1 MGVFTMRRSD
11 LIQKRVDVQLIN
23 LPIGMELFLVVAV
36 CLFSGCSDLRQPVL
50 SAVSH
55 GRTQDGTVA
64 FSGRVVGLEGE
75 AVAGLSLAIEHV
87 MFGDYEDEVERIQPL
102 ETETD
107 ENGAFSFSGITP
119 GQVQLILPFD
129 MDTER
134 QFYVEPE
141 DEILSIKIGEVTYHQ
156 EGPYAF
162 DGITFTITP
171 GVHIQNVEVK
181 VRPRMRIQGRIV
193 FNDGSPLAD
202 TRIRIGVRS
211 EDLDGSGSGS
221 SGGGTQTDADGT
233 FTEYVSGAGLYT
245 VTVGYQDLSVTS
257 EQFVL
262 NAGERREDLLLMFDS
277 PPIPP
282 VAEDVETSTPPAF
295 DPLLPRGVWVV
306 NPENGH
312 AYKEVYVEG
321 PEEAKALAT
330 AENAYLV
337 SINDE
342 MEQRWLE
349 GLFDP
354 APFWIGLSD
363 VETEGQWQWDS
374 GEPVT
379 YTNWSVNPIFPDDL
393 DDAEK
398 DYVVKTF
405 TGEWQAVGT
414 ESPFWRITRRAIL
427 EADEL
432 PAEEK

>member
-1 MGVFTMRRSD
+1 MKRSD
-11 LIQKRVDVQLIN
+11 FIQRLVDRQLIN
-23 LPIGMELFLVVAV
+23 PSIDIVLFLVIAV
-36 CLFSGCSDLRQPVL
+36 CLFPGCSDLQQPVL
-50 SAVSH
+50 SVVAH
-55 GRTQDGTVA
+55 GTTQDGTVG

-87 MFGDYEDEVERIQPL
+87 MFGDYEDEVEQIQPL
-102 ETETD
+102 KTETD
-107 ENGAFSFSGITP
+107 ETGAFSFSGIAP
-119 GQVQLILPFD
+119 GQAQLMLPFD
-129 MDTER
+129 MDTEK
-134 QFYVEPE
+134 QFYIEPE

-156 EGPYAF
+156 NEPYAF
-162 DGITFTITP
+162 GGITFTITP
-171 GVHIQNVEVK
+171 GVHIRNVEVK
-181 VRPRMRIQGRIV
+181 VRPRMRIRGRIV

-202 TRIRIGVRS
+202 ARIRIGVRS

-221 SGGGTQTDADGT
+221 SSGGTQTDADGN
-233 FTEYVSGAGLYT
+233 FTDYVSGGGLYT

-277 PPIPP
+277 PPIAP
-282 VAEDVETSTPPAF
+282 VVEDIETSTPPAF
-295 DPLLPRGVWVV
+295 DRAGVWVV

-349 GLFDP
+349 GLFDR

-379 YTNWSVNPIFPDDL
+379 YTNWSLHPIFPDDL

>member
-1 MGVFTMRRSD
+1 MKRSD
-11 LIQKRVDVQLIN
+11 FIQRLVGGQLIN
-23 LPIGMELFLVVAV
+23 PSIGIVLFLAIAV
-36 CLFSGCSDLRQPVL
+36 CLFPGCSDLRQPVL

-171 GVHIQNVEVK
+171 GVHIQNVAVK

-221 SGGGTQTDADGT
+221 SSGGTQTDADGT

-379 YTNWSVNPIFPDDL
+379 YTNWSLHPIFPDDL

>member
-1 MGVFTMRRSD
+1 MKRSD
-11 LIQKRVDVQLIN
+11 FIQRLVGGQLIN
-23 LPIGMELFLVVAV
+23 PSIGIVLFLAIAV
-36 CLFSGCSDLRQPVL
+36 CLFPGCSDLRQPVL

-107 ENGAFSFSGITP
+107 EDGAFSFSGITP

-129 MDTER
+129 MDAEK
-134 QFYVEPE
+134 QFYIEPE

-156 EGPYAF
+156 NEPYAF

-181 VRPRMRIQGRIV
+181 VRPRMRIRGRIV

-202 TRIRIGVRS
+202 ARIRIGVRS

-221 SGGGTQTDADGT
+221 SSGGTQTDADGN
-233 FTEYVSGAGLYT
+233 FTDYVSGGGLYT

-257 EQFVL
+257 EPFVL

-277 PPIPP
+277 APIAP
-282 VAEDVETSTPPAF
+282 VAEDMETSTPPAF
-295 DPLLPRGVWVV
+295 DRRGVWVV

-379 YTNWSVNPIFPDDL
+379 YTNWSLHPIFPDDL

>member
-1 MGVFTMRRSD
+1 MKRSD
-11 LIQKRVDVQLIN
+11 FIQGLVGGQLIN
-23 LPIGMELFLVVAV
+23 PFIGIPLFLTIAV
-36 CLFSGCSDLRQPVL
+36 CLFSGCSDLQRPIL

-55 GRTQDGTVA
+55 GRTQDGTAA
-64 FSGRVVGLEGE
+64 FSGRVVGVEGE

-87 MFGDYEDEVERIQPL
+87 MFGDYEDEVEPIHPL

-107 ENGAFSFSGITP
+107 ADGAFSFSGIAP
-119 GQVQLILPFD
+119 GQVQLILPFEI
-129 MDTER
+129 DTEK
-134 QFYVEPE
+134 QFYIDPE
-141 DEILSIKIGEVTYHQ
+141 DEILSIKIGEVTYH
-156 EGPYAF
+156 PYPF
-162 DGITFTITP
+162 GEMIFTITP

-181 VRPRMRIQGRIV
+181 VRPRMRIRGRIV

-202 TRIRIGVRS
+202 ADIRIGVRQ
-211 EDLDGSGSGS
+211 EDLDGSGGGS
-221 SGGGTQTDADGT
+221 SSGGTQTDADGT
-233 FTEYVSGAGLYT
+233 FTEYVNEAGLYT
-245 VTVGYQDLSVTS
+245 VTVTYQDLSVTS
-257 EQFVL
+257 AQFLL

-277 PPIPP
+277 APIAP
-282 VAEDVETSTPPAF
+282 VAEPSTPPTF
-295 DPLLPRGVWVV
+295 NRRSGVWVV

-349 GLFDP
+349 GLFGP

-379 YTNWSVNPIFPDDL
+379 YTNWSVNQIFPDDL
-393 DDAEK
+393 DAAEK

-414 ESPFWRITRRAIL
+414 ESPFWRIARRAIL
-427 EADEL
+427 ETDEL
-432 PAEEK
+432 PVEEK

>member
-1 MGVFTMRRSD
+1 MKHSD
-11 LIQKRVDVQLIN
+11 FIQKFIDGQLIN
-23 LPIGMELFLVVAV
+23 PFIGIVLFLVSAV
-36 CLFSGCSDLRQPVL
+36 CLFPGCSDLRQPVL

-171 GVHIQNVEVK
+171 GVHIQNVAVK

-221 SGGGTQTDADGT
+221 SSGGTQTDADGT

>member
-1 MGVFTMRRSD
+1 MKRSD
-11 LIQKRVDVQLIN
+11 FIQKCVDAQLIN
-23 LPIGMELFLVVAV
+23 LSIGMVLFLTIAV
-36 CLFSGCSDLRQPVL
+36 CLFLGCSDLRQPVL

-55 GRTQDGTVA
+55 GTTQDGTVA
-64 FSGRVVGLEGE
+64 FSGRVVGLEGQ
-75 AVAGLSLAIEHV
+75 AVAGLSLAIQHV
-87 MFGDYEDEVERIQPL
+87 VFGDDIGESQRMQPL
-102 ETETD
+102 KTETD
-107 ENGAFSFSGITP
+107 ETGAFSFSGIAP
-119 GQVQLILPFD
+119 GQIQLVLLAPD
-129 MDTER
+129 VDAER
-134 QFYVEPE
+134 QFYAEPE

-156 EGPYAF
+156 NEPFPF
-162 DGITFTITP
+162 DENVFTITP
-171 GVHIQNVEVK
+171 GVHIRDVEVK
-181 VRPRMRIQGRIV
+181 VRPRMRIRGRIV

-202 TRIRIGVRS
+202 ARIRIAVRQ

-221 SGGGTQTDADGT
+221 SSGGTQTDADGN
-233 FTEYVSGAGLYT
+233 FTEYVNEAGLYILT
-245 VTVGYQDLSVTS
+245 VAYQDLSVTS

-277 PPIPP
+277 APIAPG
-282 VAEDVETSTPPAF
+282 AEDVGTSGPPTF
-295 DPLLPRGVWVV
+295 DRRGVWVV

-342 MEQRWLE
+342 MEQQWLE
-349 GLFDP
+349 GLFDRG
-354 APFWIGLSD
+354 PFWIGLSD

-379 YTNWSVNPIFPDDL
+379 YTNWSLIQIFPDDL
-393 DDAEK
+393 DDTEK

-432 PAEEK
+432 PAQALTAE

>member
-1 MGVFTMRRSD
+1 MKRSD
-11 LIQKRVDVQLIN
+11 FIQRLVDRQLIN
-23 LPIGMELFLVVAV
+23 PSIDIVLFLVIAV
-36 CLFSGCSDLRQPVL
+36 CLFSGCSDLQQPVL
-50 SAVSH
+50 SVVAH
-55 GRTQDGTVA
+55 GTTQDGTVG

-87 MFGDYEDEVERIQPL
+87 MFGDYEDEVEQIQPL
-102 ETETD
+102 KTETD
-107 ENGAFSFSGITP
+107 ETGTFSFSGIAP
-119 GQVQLILPFD
+119 GQAQLMLPFD
-129 MDTER
+129 MDTEK
-134 QFYVEPE
+134 QFYIEPE
-141 DEILSIKIGEVTYHQ
+141 NEILSIKIGEVTYHQ
-156 EGPYAF
+156 EGPYPF
-162 DGITFTITP
+162 GGITFTITP
-171 GVHIQNVEVK
+171 GVHIRNVEVK

-193 FNDGSPLAD
+193 FNDGSPLVD
-202 TRIRIGVRS
+202 TRIRISVRR
-211 EDLDGSGSGS
+211 EDLDGSGGGS
-221 SGGGTQTDADGT
+221 SSGGTQTDADGN
-233 FTEYVSGAGLYT
+233 FTEYVNEGGLYT
-245 VTVGYQDLSVTS
+245 LTVAYQDLSVTS

-262 NAGERREDLLLMFDS
+262 NAGERREDLLLTFDS
-277 PPIPP
+277 APIAP

-295 DPLLPRGVWVV
+295 GRTGVWVV

-379 YTNWSVNPIFPDDL
+379 YTNWSLHPIFPDDL

-432 PAEEK
+432 PADARTAE

>member
-1 MGVFTMRRSD
+1 MKRSD
-11 LIQKRVDVQLIN
+11 FIQKFIDGQLIN
-23 LPIGMELFLVVAV
+23 PFIGIVFFLTIAV
-36 CLFSGCSDLRQPVL
+36 CLFPGCSDLQQPVL

-55 GRTQDGTVA
+55 GTTQDGTVA
-64 FSGRVVGLEGE
+64 FSGRVVGLEGQ

-87 MFGDYEDEVERIQPL
+87 MVDDYEDEVEWIQPL
-102 ETETD
+102 RTETD
-107 ENGAFSFSGITP
+107 ENGAFSFSGIAP
-119 GQVQLILPFD
+119 GQAQLMLPYD

-134 QFYVEPE
+134 QFYIEPE
-141 DEILSIKIGEVTYHQ
+141 DEILSIKIGEVTYH
-156 EGPYAF
+156 PYPF
-162 DGITFTITP
+162 GELIFTITP
-171 GVHIQNVEVK
+171 GVHIRNVEVK
-181 VRPRMRIQGRIV
+181 VRPRMRIRGRIV

-202 TRIRIGVRS
+202 ADIHIGVRS

-221 SGGGTQTDADGT
+221 SSGGTQTDADGN
-233 FTEYVSGAGLYT
+233 FTEYVSGGGLYT

-257 EQFVL
+257 EPFVL

-277 PPIPP
+277 APIPP
-282 VAEDVETSTPPAF
+282 VAEDVETFTPPAF
-295 DPLLPRGVWVV
+295 DQRGVWVV

-321 PEEAKALAT
+321 PEEAKALAA

-379 YTNWSVNPIFPDDL
+379 YTNWSLHPIFPDDL

-427 EADEL
+427 ETDEL
-432 PAEEK
+432 PADALTAE

>member
-1 MGVFTMRRSD
+1 MKRSD
-11 LIQKRVDVQLIN
+11 FIQRLVGGQLIN
-23 LPIGMELFLVVAV
+23 PSIGIVLFLAIAV
-36 CLFSGCSDLRQPVL
+36 CLFPGCSDLRQPVL

-129 MDTER
+129 MDTEK
-134 QFYVEPE
+134 QFYIEPE

-171 GVHIQNVEVK
+171 GVHIQNVAVK
-181 VRPRMRIQGRIV
+181 VRPRMRIRGRIV

-202 TRIRIGVRS
+202 ARIRIGVRS

-221 SGGGTQTDADGT
+221 SSGGTQTDADGN
-233 FTEYVSGAGLYT
+233 FTDYVSGGGLYT
-245 VTVGYQDLSVTS
+245 VTVGYQNLSVTS
-257 EQFVL
+257 DPFVL

-277 PPIPP
+277 PPIAP
-282 VAEDVETSTPPAF
+282 VAEDMETSTPPAF
-295 DPLLPRGVWVV
+295 DRRGVWVV

-379 YTNWSVNPIFPDDL
+379 YTNWSLHPIFPDDL

>member
-1 MGVFTMRRSD
+1 MKRSD
-11 LIQKRVDVQLIN
+11 FIQRLVDRQLIN
-23 LPIGMELFLVVAV
+23 PSIGIVLFLVIAV
-36 CLFSGCSDLRQPVL
+36 CLFPGCSDLQQPVL
-50 SAVSH
+50 SVVAH
-55 GRTQDGTVA
+55 GTTQDGTVA

-75 AVAGLSLAIEHV
+75 AVAGLSLAIEHLMV
-87 MFGDYEDEVERIQPL
+87 DDYEDEVEWRQPL
-102 ETETD
+102 KTETD
-107 ENGAFSFSGITP
+107 ETGAFSFSGIAP
-119 GQVQLILPFD
+119 GQAQLMLPFD

-134 QFYVEPE
+134 QFYIEPE
-141 DEILSIKIGEVTYHQ
+141 DEILSIKIGEVTYH
-156 EGPYAF
+156 PYPF
-162 DGITFTITP
+162 GELIFTITP
-171 GVHIQNVEVK
+171 GVHIRNVEVK
-181 VRPRMRIQGRIV
+181 VRPRMRIRGRIV

-202 TRIRIGVRS
+202 ADIRIGVRS
-211 EDLDGSGSGS
+211 EDLDGSGGGS
-221 SGGGTQTDADGT
+221 SSGGTQTDADGN

-257 EQFVL
+257 EPFVL

-277 PPIPP
+277 PPIAP
-282 VAEDVETSTPPAF
+282 VAEDVETFTPPAF
-295 DPLLPRGVWVV
+295 DRRGVWVV

-321 PEEAKALAT
+321 PEEAKALAA

-379 YTNWSVNPIFPDDL
+379 YTNWSRNEIFPDDL

-432 PAEEK
+432 PADALTAE

>member
-1 MGVFTMRRSD
+1 MKRSD
-11 LIQKRVDVQLIN
+11 FIQRLVGGQLIN
-23 LPIGMELFLVVAV
+23 PSIGIVLFLAIAV
-36 CLFSGCSDLRQPVL
+36 CLFPGCSDLRQPVL

-107 ENGAFSFSGITP
+107 EDGAFSFSGITP

-129 MDTER
+129 MDAEK
-134 QFYVEPE
+134 QFYIEPE

-156 EGPYAF
+156 NEPYAF

-171 GVHIQNVEVK
+171 GVHIQNVAVK
-181 VRPRMRIQGRIV
+181 VRPRMRIRGRIV

-202 TRIRIGVRS
+202 ARIRIGVRS

-221 SGGGTQTDADGT
+221 SSGGTQTDADGN
-233 FTEYVSGAGLYT
+233 FTDYVSGGGLYT

-257 EQFVL
+257 DPFVL

-277 PPIPP
+277 PPIAP
-282 VAEDVETSTPPAF
+282 VAEDMETSTPPAF
-295 DPLLPRGVWVV
+295 DRRGVWVV

-379 YTNWSVNPIFPDDL
+379 YTNWSLHPIFPDDL

>member
-1 MGVFTMRRSD
+1 MKRSD
-11 LIQKRVDVQLIN
+11 FIQRFVEGELIN
-23 LPIGMELFLVVAV
+23 PFIGIVLFFGIAV
-36 CLFSGCSDLRQPVL
+36 CLFPGCSDLRQPVL

-55 GRTQDGTVA
+55 GRTQDGTVG

-75 AVAGLSLAIEHV
+75 AIAGLSLAIQHV
-87 MFGDYEDEVERIQPL
+87 MFGDYADEVERIQPL

-107 ENGAFSFSGITP
+107 ADGAFSFSGIVP
-119 GQVQLILPFD
+119 GQVQLILVPAVD
-129 MDTER
+129 ADSER
-134 QFYVEPE
+134 YFYTEPE
-141 DEILSIKIGEVTYHQ
+141 NEILFIKIGAVTYHQ
-156 EGPYAF
+156 NEPYPFGGNA
-162 DGITFTITP
+162 FTITP
-171 GVHIQNVEVK
+171 GVHIRNAEVK
-181 VRPRMRIQGRIV
+181 VRPRMRIRGRIV

-202 TRIRIGVRS
+202 ADIRTTVRQKS
-211 EDLDGSGSGS
+211 LDGSGSGT
-221 SGGGTQTDADGT
+221 SGGGTQTDLDGT
-233 FTEYVSGAGLYT
+233 FTEYVNEAGLYI
-245 VTVGYQDLSVTS
+245 VTVAYQDLSVTS

-277 PPIPP
+277 APIPP
-282 VAEDVETSTPPAF
+282 VEDIETSTPPTF
-295 DPLLPRGVWVV
+295 DRNDRSVWVV

-342 MEQRWLE
+342 MEQQWLE

-354 APFWIGLSD
+354 SPFWIGLSD
-363 VETEGQWQWDS
+363 VEMEGQWQWDS

-379 YTNWSVNPIFPDDL
+379 YTNWSINQIFPDGI

-414 ESPFWRITRRAIL
+414 ESPFWQITRRAIL

-432 PAEEK
+432 PAQALTAE

>member
-1 MGVFTMRRSD
+1 MKRSD
-11 LIQKRVDVQLIN
+11 FIQRLVDAQLIN
-23 LPIGMELFLVVAV
+23 PFIGIVLFFVIAV

-55 GRTQDGTVA
+55 DRTQDGTVG

-75 AVAGLSLAIEHV
+75 SIAGLSLAIQHV
-87 MFGDYEDEVERIQPL
+87 MFDDYTDEAEWIQPL

-107 ENGAFSFSGITP
+107 EDGAFSFSGITP

-129 MDTER
+129 IDTEK

-156 EGPYAF
+156 DEPYAF
-162 DGITFTITP
+162 GGITFTITP

-181 VRPRMRIQGRIV
+181 VRPRMRIRGRLV

-202 TRIRIGVRS
+202 ARIRISMRQ
-211 EDLDGSGSGS
+211 EDLDGSGGGS
-221 SGGGTQTDADGT
+221 SSGGTQTDADGT
-233 FTEYVSGAGLYT
+233 FTEYVSGGGLYT
-245 VTVGYQDLSVTS
+245 VTVAYQDLSVTS

-277 PPIPP
+277 APIAP

-295 DPLLPRGVWVV
+295 DRRGVWVV

-363 VETEGQWQWDS
+363 VETEGEWQWDS

-379 YTNWSVNPIFPDDL
+379 YTNWSPNEIFPDDL

-398 DYVVKTF
+398 DYVVKIF

-432 PAEEK
+432 PAGALTAE

>member
-1 MGVFTMRRSD
+1 MKRSD
-11 LIQKRVDVQLIN
+11 FIQRLVGGQLIN
-23 LPIGMELFLVVAV
+23 PFIGILLFLTIAV
-36 CLFSGCSDLRQPVL
+36 CLFSGCSDLQRPIL

-55 GRTQDGTVA
+55 GRTPDGTAA
-64 FSGRVVGLEGE
+64 FSGHVVGIEGE
-75 AVAGLSLAIEHV
+75 AVAGLSLALEHV
-87 MFGDYEDEVERIQPL
+87 MFGDYEDEVEPIQPL

-107 ENGAFSFSGITP
+107 ADGAFSFSGIAP
-119 GQVQLILPFD
+119 GQVQLILPFEI
-129 MDTER
+129 DTEK
-134 QFYVEPE
+134 QFYIDPE
-141 DEILSIKIGEVTYHQ
+141 DEILSIKIGEITYH
-156 EGPYAF
+156 PYPF
-162 DGITFTITP
+162 GEMIFTITP

-202 TRIRIGVRS
+202 ADIRIATRS
-211 EDLDGSGSGS
+211 EDLDGSGGGS
-221 SGGGTQTDADGT
+221 STGGTQTDADGT
-233 FTEYVSGAGLYT
+233 FTEYVSGEALYT
-245 VTVGYQDLSVTS
+245 VTVAYQDLSATS
-257 EQFVL
+257 EPFVL

-282 VAEDVETSTPPAF
+282 MAEATTPPPPF
-295 DPLLPRGVWVV
+295 NRSGVWVV

-349 GLFDP
+349 GLFGP

-379 YTNWSVNPIFPDDL
+379 YTNWSVNQIFPDAL

-405 TGEWQAVGT
+405 TGGWQTVGT

-427 EADEL
+427 ETDEL
-432 PAEEK
+432 PVEEK

>member
-1 MGVFTMRRSD
+1 MKHSGF
-11 LIQKRVDVQLIN
+11 IQRFVDEQLIN
-23 LPIGMELFLVVAV
+23 PFIDIGLFLTIAV
-36 CLFSGCSDLRQPVL
+36 CFFSGCSDLRQPVL

-55 GRTQDGTVA
+55 GTTQDGTVA

-75 AVAGLSLAIEHV
+75 AIAGLSLAIQHV
-87 MFGDYEDEVERIQPL
+87 MFGDDEDEVEWIQPL

-107 ENGAFSFSGITP
+107 KDGTFSFSGITP
-119 GQVQLILPFD
+119 GQVQLILPFV
-129 MDTER
+129 DTEK

-156 EGPYAF
+156 EEPYAF
-162 DGITFTITP
+162 GAITFTITP
-171 GVHIQNVEVK
+171 GVHIQDVEVK

-202 TRIRIGVRS
+202 TRIRIAVRQR
-211 EDLDGSGSGS
+211 DLDGSGSGS
-221 SGGGTQTDADGT
+221 SSGGTQTDADGN
-233 FTEYVSGAGLYT
+233 FTEYVNQGGLYT

-277 PPIPP
+277 APIAP

-295 DPLLPRGVWVV
+295 DQRGVWVV

-321 PEEAKALAT
+321 PEEAKTLAT

-354 APFWIGLSD
+354 GPFWIGLSD

-379 YTNWSVNPIFPDDL
+379 YTNWSLHPIFPDDL

-414 ESPFWRITRRAIL
+414 ESPFWRITHRAIL
-427 EADEL
+427 ETDEL
-432 PAEEK
+432 PADALTAE

>member
-1 MGVFTMRRSD
+1 MKRSD
-11 LIQKRVDVQLIN
+11 FIHRLVDGQLLN
-23 LPIGMELFLVVAV
+23 PFIGIVLFFVIAV
-36 CLFSGCSDLRQPVL
+36 CLFSGCSELRQPVL

-55 GRTQDGTVA
+55 EKTQDGTVA

-75 AVAGLSLAIEHV
+75 AVSGFSLAIEYV
-87 MFGDYEDEVERIQPL
+87 MFDDDTDEAEWIQPL

-107 ENGAFSFSGITP
+107 EAGAFSFSGMTP
-119 GQVQLILPFD
+119 GQVQLVLPFD
-129 MDTER
+129 IDTEK

-141 DEILSIKIGEVTYHQ
+141 DEILSIKIGEVTYHPFLYG
-156 EGPYAF
+156 E
-162 DGITFTITP
+162 IIFTITP
-171 GVHIQNVEVK
+171 GVHIRKVEVK
-181 VRPRMRIQGRIV
+181 VRPRMRIRGRIV

-202 TRIRIGVRS
+202 ARIRTAVRQQ
-211 EDLDGSGSGS
+211 DLDGSGGGS
-221 SGGGTQTDADGT
+221 SSGGTQTDADGT
-233 FTEYVSGAGLYT
+233 FTEYVSGTGLYT
-245 VTVGYQDLSVTS
+245 VTVAYQDLSVTS
-257 EQFVL
+257 EPFVL

-277 PPIPP
+277 APIPP
-282 VAEDVETSTPPAF
+282 AEDVETSTPPAF
-295 DPLLPRGVWVV
+295 DRRGVWVV

-321 PEEAKALAT
+321 PEEAKTLAT

-363 VETEGQWQWDS
+363 VETEGEWQWDS

-379 YTNWSVNPIFPDDL
+379 YTNWSLNEIFPDDL

-414 ESPFWRITRRAIL
+414 DSPFWRITRRAIL
-427 EADEL
+427 ETDEL
-432 PAEEK
+432 PAEALTME

>member
-1 MGVFTMRRSD
+1 MKRSD
-11 LIQKRVDVQLIN
+11 FIQRLVGGQLIN
-23 LPIGMELFLVVAV
+23 PSIGIVLFLAIAV
-36 CLFSGCSDLRQPVL
+36 CLFPGCSDLRQPVL

-107 ENGAFSFSGITP
+107 EDGAFSFSGITP

-129 MDTER
+129 MDAEK
-134 QFYVEPE
+134 QFYIEPE

-156 EGPYAF
+156 NEPYAF

-181 VRPRMRIQGRIV
+181 VRPRMRIRGRIV

-202 TRIRIGVRS
+202 ARIRIGVRS

-221 SGGGTQTDADGT
+221 SSGGTQTDADGN
-233 FTEYVSGAGLYT
+233 FTDYVSGGGLYT

-257 EQFVL
+257 DPFVL

-277 PPIPP
+277 PPIAP
-282 VAEDVETSTPPAF
+282 VAEDMETSTPPAF
-295 DPLLPRGVWVV
+295 DRRGVWVV

-379 YTNWSVNPIFPDDL
+379 YTNWSLHPIFPDDL

>member
-1 MGVFTMRRSD
+1 MKRSD
-11 LIQKRVDVQLIN
+11 FIHRLVDGQLIN
-23 LPIGMELFLVVAV
+23 PFIGIVLFFVIAV
-36 CLFSGCSDLRQPVL
+36 CLFSGCSELRRPVL
-50 SAVSH
+50 SAVSDD
-55 GRTQDGTVA
+55 RTEDGTVA
-64 FSGRVVGLEGE
+64 FSGRVVGVEGE
-75 AVAGLSLAIEHV
+75 TVSGLSLAIQHV
-87 MFGDYEDEVERIQPL
+87 MFDDYTDEAEWIQPL

-107 ENGAFSFSGITP
+107 ETGAFSFSGITP

-129 MDTER
+129 IETEK
-134 QFYVEPE
+134 QFYFEPE

-156 EGPYAF
+156 NEPYPF
-162 DGITFTITP
+162 GEITFTITP
-171 GVHIQNVEVK
+171 GVHIRNVEVK
-181 VRPRMRIQGRIV
+181 VRPRMRIRGRIV

-202 TRIRIGVRS
+202 ARIRIAVRQ
-211 EDLDGSGSGS
+211 EDLDGSGGGS
-221 SGGGTQTDADGT
+221 SSGGTQTDADGN
-233 FTEYVSGAGLYT
+233 FTEYVNGGGLYT
-245 VTVGYQDLSVTS
+245 VTVAYQDLSVTS
-257 EQFVL
+257 EPFVL

-277 PPIPP
+277 APIAPI
-282 VAEDVETSTPPAF
+282 AEDVETSKPPAF
-295 DPLLPRGVWVV
+295 DRRRGVWVV

-321 PEEAKALAT
+321 PEEAKTLAA

-363 VETEGQWQWDS
+363 VETEGEWQWDS

-379 YTNWSVNPIFPDDL
+379 YTNWSLNEIFPDDL

-427 EADEL
+427 ETDQL
-432 PAEEK
+432 PAEALTME

>member
-1 MGVFTMRRSD
+1 MKRSD
-11 LIQKRVDVQLIN
+11 FIQKRIDAQLIN
-23 LPIGMELFLVVAV
+23 LSIYIVLFLTIAV
-36 CLFSGCSDLRQPVL
+36 GCSDLRQPVL

-55 GRTQDGTVA
+55 GTTQDGTVA
-64 FSGRVVGLEGE
+64 FSGRVVGLEGQ
-75 AVAGLSLAIEHV
+75 AVAGLSLAIQHV
-87 MFGDYEDEVERIQPL
+87 MFGDYTDEAEWMQPL
-102 ETETD
+102 KTETD
-107 ENGAFSFSGITP
+107 ETGAFSFSGIAP
-119 GQVQLILPFD
+119 GQVQLILPLD
-129 MDTER
+129 MDIEK

-156 EGPYAF
+156 DEPYAF
-162 DGITFTITP
+162 GGITFTITP
-171 GVHIQNVEVK
+171 GVHIRNVEVK
-181 VRPRMRIQGRIV
+181 VRPRMRIRGRIV

-202 TRIRIGVRS
+202 TRIRIAVRQ
-211 EDLDGSGSGS
+211 EDLDGSGSGNS
-221 SGGGTQTDADGT
+221 SGGTQTDADGR
-233 FTEYVSGAGLYT
+233 FTEYVNEGGLYT
-245 VTVGYQDLSVTS
+245 VTVAYQDLSVTS

-277 PPIPP
+277 APIATL
-282 VAEDVETSTPPAF
+282 AENMETPTPPTF
-295 DPLLPRGVWVV
+295 DRRGVWVV

-321 PEEAKALAT
+321 PEEARALAT

-342 MEQRWLE
+342 MEQQWLE

-363 VETEGQWQWDS
+363 VETEGLWQWDS

-379 YTNWSVNPIFPDDL
+379 YTNWSLNQIFPDDL

-427 EADEL
+427 EVDEL
-432 PAEEK
+432 PAQALTAE

>member
-1 MGVFTMRRSD
+1 MKRSD
-11 LIQKRVDVQLIN
+11 FIQKRVDAQLID
-23 LPIGMELFLVVAV
+23 LSICIVLFLTIAV
-36 CLFSGCSDLRQPVL
+36 GCSDLRQPVL
-50 SAVSH
+50 SVVSH
-55 GRTQDGTVA
+55 GTTQDGTVA

-75 AVAGLSLAIEHV
+75 SVAGLSLAIQHV
-87 MFGDYEDEVERIQPL
+87 MFGDYTDEAEWMQPL
-102 ETETD
+102 KTETD
-107 ENGAFSFSGITP
+107 ETGAFSFSGITP
-119 GQVQLILPFD
+119 GQVQLILPLD
-129 MDTER
+129 IDTEK

-141 DEILSIKIGEVTYHQ
+141 DEILSIKIGEVTYPTSPFG
-156 EGPYAF
+156 E
-162 DGITFTITP
+162 ITFAITP
-171 GVHIQNVEVK
+171 GVHIRNVEVK
-181 VRPRMRIQGRIV
+181 VRPRMRIRGRIV
-193 FNDGSPLAD
+193 FNDGSPLVDA
-202 TRIRIGVRS
+202 RIRIAVRQR
-211 EDLDGSGSGS
+211 DLDGSGGGS
-221 SGGGTQTDADGT
+221 SSGGTQTDADGT
-233 FTEYVSGAGLYT
+233 FTEYVNEGGLYT
-245 VTVGYQDLSVTS
+245 VTVAYQELSVTS

-277 PPIPP
+277 APIAPLT
-282 VAEDVETSTPPAF
+282 ENMETPTPPTLERNDRA
-295 DPLLPRGVWVV
+295 VWVV

-342 MEQRWLE
+342 REQQWLE

-363 VETEGQWQWDS
+363 VETEGLWQWDS

-379 YTNWSVNPIFPDDL
+379 YTNWSLNQIFPDDL

-427 EADEL
+427 EVDEL
-432 PAEEK
+432 PAQALTAE

>member
-1 MGVFTMRRSD
+1 MKRSD
-11 LIQKRVDVQLIN
+11 FIQKFVGAELIN
-23 LPIGMELFLVVAV
+23 PFIGIVLFLVIAV
-36 CLFSGCSDLRQPVL
+36 CLFPGCSDLRQPIL

-55 GRTQDGTVA
+55 DRTQDGTVG
-64 FSGRVVGLEGE
+64 FSGRVVDLEGE
-75 AVAGLSLAIEHV
+75 AVSGLSLAIQHV
-87 MFGDYEDEVERIQPL
+87 TSGDYTDAAEWIQPL
-102 ETETD
+102 ETDTD
-107 ENGAFSFSGITP
+107 ADGAFSFSDVTP

-129 MDTER
+129 IDAEK

-141 DEILSIKIGEVTYHQ
+141 DEILSIKIGEVTYH
-156 EGPYAF
+156 EAAPSAF
-162 DGITFTITP
+162 STITFTITP

-181 VRPRMRIQGRIV
+181 VRPRMRIRGRLV

-202 TRIRIGVRS
+202 ASIRISTRQ
-211 EDLDGSGSGS
+211 EDLDGSGGGS
-221 SGGGTQTDADGT
+221 SSGGTQTDADGT
-233 FTEYVSGAGLYT
+233 FTEYVSGGGLYT
-245 VTVGYQDLSVTS
+245 VTVAYQDLSVTS
-257 EQFVL
+257 EPFLL

-277 PPIPP
+277 APIAP
-282 VAEDVETSTPPAF
+282 VAEDVETSRPPAF
-295 DPLLPRGVWVV
+295 DRRGVWVV

-379 YTNWSVNPIFPDDL
+379 YMNWTAHEIFPDDL

-398 DYVVKTF
+398 DYVVKIF
-405 TGEWQAVGT
+405 TGEWQAVGP

-427 EADEL
+427 ETDAL
-432 PAEEK
+432 PAEALTAE

>member
-1 MGVFTMRRSD
+1 MKRSD
-11 LIQKRVDVQLIN
+11 FIQRLVGGQLIN
-23 LPIGMELFLVVAV
+23 PSIGIVLFLAIAV
-36 CLFSGCSDLRQPVL
+36 CLFPGCSDLRQPVL

-107 ENGAFSFSGITP
+107 EDGAFSFSGITP

-129 MDTER
+129 MDAEK
-134 QFYVEPE
+134 QFYIEPE

-156 EGPYAF
+156 NEPYAF

-181 VRPRMRIQGRIV
+181 VRPRMRIRGRIV

-202 TRIRIGVRS
+202 ARIRIGVRS

-221 SGGGTQTDADGT
+221 SSGGTQTDADGN
-233 FTEYVSGAGLYT
+233 FTDYVSGGGLYT
-245 VTVGYQDLSVTS
+245 VTVGYQNLSVTS
-257 EQFVL
+257 EPFVL

-277 PPIPP
+277 APIAP
-282 VAEDVETSTPPAF
+282 VAEDMETSTPPAF
-295 DPLLPRGVWVV
+295 DRRGVWVV

-321 PEEAKALAT
+321 PEEAKTLAT

-379 YTNWSVNPIFPDDL
+379 YTNWSLHPIFPDDL

>member
-1 MGVFTMRRSD
+1 MKRSD
-11 LIQKRVDVQLIN
+11 FIQRLVGGQLIN
-23 LPIGMELFLVVAV
+23 PFIGIRLFLTIAV
-36 CLFSGCSDLRQPVL
+36 CLFSGCSDLQRPIL

-55 GRTQDGTVA
+55 GRTQDGTAA
-64 FSGRVVGLEGE
+64 FSGRVVGVEGE
-75 AVAGLSLAIEHV
+75 AVTGLSLAIEHI
-87 MFGDYEDEVERIQPL
+87 MFGDYEDEVEPIHPL

-107 ENGAFSFSGITP
+107 ADGAFSFSGIAP
-119 GQVQLILPFD
+119 GQVQLILPFEI
-129 MDTER
+129 DTEK
-134 QFYVEPE
+134 QFYIDPE
-141 DEILSIKIGEVTYHQ
+141 DEILSIKIGEVTYH
-156 EGPYAF
+156 PYPF
-162 DGITFTITP
+162 GEMIFTITP

-181 VRPRMRIQGRIV
+181 VRPRMRIRGRIV

-202 TRIRIGVRS
+202 ADIHIGVRQ
-211 EDLDGSGSGS
+211 EDLDGSGGGS
-221 SGGGTQTDADGT
+221 SSGGTQTDADGT
-233 FTEYVSGAGLYT
+233 FTEYVNEAGLYT
-245 VTVGYQDLSVTS
+245 VTVAYQDLSVTS
-257 EQFVL
+257 EQFLL

-277 PPIPP
+277 APIAP
-282 VAEDVETSTPPAF
+282 VAEPSTPPAF
-295 DPLLPRGVWVV
+295 NRSGVWVV

-349 GLFDP
+349 GLFGP

-379 YTNWSVNPIFPDDL
+379 YTNWSVNQIFPDAL
-393 DDAEK
+393 DAAEK

-405 TGEWQAVGT
+405 TGGWQAVGT

-427 EADEL
+427 ETDEL
-432 PAEEK
+432 PVEEK

>member
-1 MGVFTMRRSD
+1 MKRSD
-11 LIQKRVDVQLIN
+11 FIQRLVGGQLIN
-23 LPIGMELFLVVAV
+23 PSIGIVLFLAIAV
-36 CLFSGCSDLRQPVL
+36 CLFPGCSDLRQPVL

-107 ENGAFSFSGITP
+107 EDGAFSFSGITP

-129 MDTER
+129 MDTEK
-134 QFYVEPE
+134 QFYIEPE

-181 VRPRMRIQGRIV
+181 VRPRMRIRGRIV

-202 TRIRIGVRS
+202 ARIRIGVRS

-221 SGGGTQTDADGT
+221 SSGGTQTDADGN
-233 FTEYVSGAGLYT
+233 FTDYVSGGGLYT
-245 VTVGYQDLSVTS
+245 VTVGYQNLSVTS
-257 EQFVL
+257 EPFVL

-277 PPIPP
+277 APIAP
-282 VAEDVETSTPPAF
+282 VAEDMETSTPPAF
-295 DPLLPRGVWVV
+295 DRRGVWVV

-379 YTNWSVNPIFPDDL
+379 YTNWSLHPIFPDDL

>member
-1 MGVFTMRRSD
+1 MKRSD
-11 LIQKRVDVQLIN
+11 FIQRLVGGQLIN
-23 LPIGMELFLVVAV
+23 PFIGIRLFLTIAV
-36 CLFSGCSDLRQPVL
+36 CLFSGCSDLQRPIL

-55 GRTQDGTVA
+55 GRTQDGTAA
-64 FSGRVVGLEGE
+64 FSGRVVGVEGE

-87 MFGDYEDEVERIQPL
+87 MFGDYEDEVEPIHPL

-107 ENGAFSFSGITP
+107 ADGAFSFNGIAP
-119 GQVQLILPFD
+119 GQVQLILPFEI
-129 MDTER
+129 DTEK
-134 QFYVEPE
+134 QFYIDPE
-141 DEILSIKIGEVTYHQ
+141 DEILSIKIGEVTYH
-156 EGPYAF
+156 PYPF
-162 DGITFTITP
+162 GEMIFTITP

-181 VRPRMRIQGRIV
+181 VRPRMRIRGRIV
-193 FNDGSPLAD
+193 FNNGSPLAD
-202 TRIRIGVRS
+202 ADIHIGVRQ
-211 EDLDGSGSGS
+211 EDLDGSGGGS
-221 SGGGTQTDADGT
+221 SSGGTQTDADGT
-233 FTEYVSGAGLYT
+233 FTEYVNEAGLYT
-245 VTVGYQDLSVTS
+245 VTVAYQDLSVTS
-257 EQFVL
+257 EQFLL

-277 PPIPP
+277 APIAP
-282 VAEDVETSTPPAF
+282 VVEPSTPPAF
-295 DPLLPRGVWVV
+295 NRSGVWVV

-349 GLFDP
+349 GLFGP

-379 YTNWSVNPIFPDDL
+379 YTNWSVNQIFPDAL
-393 DDAEK
+393 DAAEK

-427 EADEL
+427 ETDEL
-432 PAEEK
+432 PVEEK